1 MDLNAINTI
10 YFGIININAQ
20 FQWRLWYNYYETKK
34 PTSVYRR
41 SSWRFYFD
49 GRVARV
55 YWQKLEDRWLTRAI
69 DRWPRQLEQLLN
81 TDALYE
87 KKQRGHLLNKWS
99 FRHISIIFY
108 VCSILYYVLYLHRI
122 PNPKRKIIF

>member
-1 MDLNAINTI
+1 MDLDATNTI

-34 PTSVYRR
+34 PTCVYRR

-55 YWQKLEDRWLTRAI
+55 CWQKLEDRWLTRTI

-81 TDALYE
+81 TNALYE
-87 KKQRGHLLNKWS
+87 KNNVVTCSTSGRFVIYQLYFMYVVYYIMYYTYIEFQIQREK
-99 FRHISIIFY
+99 
-108 VCSILYYVLYLHRI
+108 
-122 PNPKRKIIF
+122 